1 MPYDP
6 TLKAV
11 YKHSPVNDIQF
22 NKDIVYSIS
31 EDGIVTITVND
42 GTEFDEVKVPAYLI
56 FEIGKMLNLTQ
67 KKKTLVKREIKNK
80 EEDNG

>member
-22 NKDIVYSIS
+22 NKDIKYSIS
-31 EDGIVTITVND
+31 EDGIVIINVAEGD
-42 GTEFDEVKVPAYLI
+42 IEDEVKVPAFLI

-67 KKKTLVKREIKNK
+67 KKKMLVKREIKHK
-80 EEDNG
+80 DDDNG